1 MGLRERPVLYKMR
14 VGIVSLQRVP
24 TLYGV
29 IRQIVLVFVVC
40 WLVFVGLVGGWANI
54 VGFSPCS
61 VLCFRGF

>member
-40 WLVFVGLVGGWANI
+40 WLVFVGLVGGWSWFDST
-54 VGFSPCS
+54 VRLGKYCWF
-61 VLCFRGF
+61 

>member
-40 WLVFVGLVGGWANI
+40 WLVFVGLVGGWGWFDST
-54 VGFSPCS
+54 VRLGKSCWF
-61 VLCFRGF
+61 

>member
-29 IRQIVLVFVVC
+29 IRQIVLVLARVQSC
-40 WLVFVGLVGGWANI
+40 VFEV
-54 VGFSPCS
+54 FSR
-61 VLCFRGF
+61 VRVDK